1 MSLGICSLLLAAA
14 VAATAADGGVEG
26 DTSLLAR
33 IAYDYDNYIDS
44 FDRVEGIVSRLGL
57 RKFSH

>member
-14 VAATAADGGVEG
+14 VVATAADGGVEG

-33 IAYDYDNYIDS
+33 IAYDYDSYIDS
-44 FDRVEGIVSRLGL
+44 FDC
-57 RKFSH
+57 K